1 MATAQLLIVAGPDS
15 GRHASLRRPAVL
27 IGRHERADIVC
38 SEPHI
43 SRQQAKMQ
51 QTPDGWIVENLADRP
66 MKINGKKYRQGKQVL
81 LDTGDAIA
89 IGAETVLLFVD
100 AGDDPAEVLSAWQ
113 GEQPGSARPA
123 AAEPAAIAAPAP
135 AEEAQPPAAPAP
147 VPAPA
152 PAPLTPAEPE
162 EDDEDLDEDAL
173 ARKAKLKKYAIGFG
187 IYLVVM
193 AVVIVLLSTMG
204 GRKGREELSQPE
216 RLTSE
221 QLEDAFT
228 SQLSRSP
235 NAVAADRHLALA
247 RQFFEKRT
255 ASPENLYL
263 CVLNYRLYQAYCRPS
278 ERVFQPQD
286 ERSYKIARSE
296 LLQTIEQIYN
306 DAWAY
311 ENGQRWQDAYREYE
325 RLLRHVP
332 IDVVA
337 EHKDR
342 KVQDVFVE
350 NVTAHNRY
358 VSRNL
363 RKKRR

>member
-1 MATAQLLIVAGPDS
+1 
-15 GRHASLRRPAVL
+15 VL

-51 QTPDGWIVENLADRP
+51 QTPDGWIVENLTDRP

-113 GEQPGSARPA
+113 GEAGPQPAPARPG
-123 AAEPAAIAAPAP
+123 PQPVTPPAP
-135 AEEAQPPAAPAP
+135 AEPPVAAAP

-152 PAPLTPAEPE
+152 PAPLTPTEPEPE
-162 EDDEDLDEDAL
+162 EDDEALDEEAL

-228 SQLSRSP
+228 SPLSRSP
-235 NAVAADRHLALA
+235 NGVAADRHLALA

-255 ASPENLYL
+255 AAPENLYL

-296 LLQTIEQIYN
+296 LLETIEQIYN

-337 EHKDR
+337 EYKDR
-342 KVQDVFVE
+342 QVQDVFVE